1 MVCKALVSLP
11 CTRTTPKHGTTCRRK
26 EKMSKK
32 IQFTREEKLR
42 HWQYHRILEILN
54 DYWLDEPEE
63 TYVEVAMYFE
73 KRRGEETQTKHIRWG
88 YPSIVEVG
96 DPGKP
101 WSIADFRAGK
111 VKEETMFVLNPE
123 WENMKEGNNK

>member
-1 MVCKALVSLP
+1 
-11 CTRTTPKHGTTCRRK
+11 
-26 EKMSKK
+26 MSEK

-42 HWQYHRILEILN
+42 SWQYQRILEILN

-73 KRRGEETQTKHIRWG
+73 KRRGKETQTKHIRWG
-88 YPSIVEVG
+88 YPSTVEWG
-96 DPGKP
+96 DSGKP
-101 WSIADFRAGK
+101 WNMADYLAGN
-111 VKEETMFVLNPE
+111 VKEKNMFVLNPE